1 MSEQN
6 ASGKRDILIH
16 FDEEKRELAFY
27 SLEVASTAR
36 VRAQSFDGARISL
49 EELASDGPDEA
60 ERRLGAAVLSL
71 IDSFAQQKAGIR
83 DYEAESQGIS
93 AQYIAHMET
102 LAAGGD
108 ADAQF
113 HLAIE
118 YFRQARGGGDLD
130 LLERA
135 DTMFQRAL
143 AAGLDKAV
151 KTQETWPV
159 MLAAARRGVRG

>member
-1 MSEQN
+1 MTTP
-6 ASGKRDILIH
+6 KRDILIH
-16 FDEEKRELAFY
+16 FDESKGELAFY
-27 SLEVASTAR
+27 SIEVEATAR
-36 VRAQSFDGARISL
+36 VRANSYDGARVTL

-60 ERRLGAAVLSL
+60 ERRLGAAILSL
-71 IDSFAQQKAGIR
+71 IDSFSGEKTGIR

-118 YFRQARGGGDLD
+118 YFRQARSGGDRD

-143 AAGLDKAV
+143 AAGLDKAQ
-151 KTQETWPV
+151 KTAETWPV
-159 MLAAARRGVRG
+159 MLAAVRRGAGG